1 MRVNRERSVDLSDPT
16 ARRVLVV
23 LDPYTFEKM
32 TYDAELRDRLNQP
45 GVLVL
50 PDDVDPKSDPVL
62 EQLNHQGLWQRDAV
76 LVQNPY
82 NRDLY
87 EVREEPHSEFAQ
99 SRLRIM
105 TEVLYLL
112 GAREFHYVELE
123 KHESD
128 GRAEGHGGG
137 GKGSVKA
144 DASWSRDT
152 AESLRRGAELHHT
165 WTGGDPDPV
174 AARALLAKSNL
185 THDGALNTLIALRE
199 GSSNQHKSWVET
211 FDLLR
216 ESSSVITLAAKVRAG
231 LYSGETTGKRA
242 RKQRTEYSVRYEIQ
256 Y

>member
-1 MRVNRERSVDLSDPT
+1 MRVNPQRSVDLSDPT
-16 ARRVLVV
+16 ARRVVVV

-32 TYDAELRDRLNQP
+32 TYDTGLRDKLNQP
-45 GVLVL
+45 GVLAL
-50 PDDVDPKSDPVL
+50 PDDVDPMSHPVL

-82 NRDLY
+82 NRDQY
-87 EVREEPHSEFAQ
+87 EVGDEPHSEFAQ

-123 KHESD
+123 KHGAEARGE
-128 GRAEGHGGG
+128 GRGGG
-137 GKGSVKA
+137 GKGPAKA
-144 DASWSRDT
+144 EASWSRDT

-165 WTGGDPDPV
+165 WTGGAPDPG
-174 AARALLAKSNL
+174 AARALLARSNL
-185 THDGALNTLIALRE
+185 SHDGALNTLIALRV
-199 GSSNQHKSWVET
+199 GSSNQHKTWIET

-231 LYSGETTGKRA
+231 LYNGEATSKRMQ
-242 RKQRTEYSVRYEIQ
+242 KQRSEYSVRYEIK